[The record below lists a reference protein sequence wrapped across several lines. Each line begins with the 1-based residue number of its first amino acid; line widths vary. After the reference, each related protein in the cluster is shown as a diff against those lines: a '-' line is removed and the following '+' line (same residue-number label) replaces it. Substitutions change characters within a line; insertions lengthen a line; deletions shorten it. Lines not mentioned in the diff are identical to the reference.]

1 MSVGVDGR
9 WGCFGNSYPECRTQQ
24 RERSTIE
31 ESRKRVLRLRFKFGV
46 IGGNDSGVGVFV
58 SIMNGLISRR
68 RRLHNPE
75 IDVTTDDGR
84 SDCCRNSGPSSRRST
99 RVARGLWPRSFVNSS
114 SGSMITGWTPTRPS
128 ERASREGEGLRQW
141 MRRAAAAVAAIAF
154 EGRSDSLRSSSVTPR
169 GGMSRKLVTHDSPM
183 CLGHAHCWTG
193 LMKYFEAL
201 IADILC
207 DFFICSTWWVR

>member
-1 MSVGVDGR
+1 
-9 WGCFGNSYPECRTQQ
+9 
-24 RERSTIE
+24 
-31 ESRKRVLRLRFKFGV
+31 
-46 IGGNDSGVGVFV
+46 
-58 SIMNGLISRR
+58 
-68 RRLHNPE
+68 
-75 IDVTTDDGR
+75 
-84 SDCCRNSGPSSRRST
+84 
-99 RVARGLWPRSFVNSS
+99 
-114 SGSMITGWTPTRPS
+114 MITGWTPTRPS

-193 LMKYFEAL
+193 LMKYSEAL

-207 DFFICSTWWVR
+207 DFFICSTWWVRYESVDLLSGADESSAPLCRSNDSSYPPSGADEKFAENISLDSLSQAEKPCRAVACLAFCITELVKQKNTNPKL